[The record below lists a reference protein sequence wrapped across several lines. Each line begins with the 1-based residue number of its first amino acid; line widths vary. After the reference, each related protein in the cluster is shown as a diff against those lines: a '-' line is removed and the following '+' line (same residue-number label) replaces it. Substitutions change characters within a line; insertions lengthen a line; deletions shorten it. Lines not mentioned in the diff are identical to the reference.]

1 MNLSLRKKIWE
12 RTEVQEMSKQKN
24 MTGQIATLKKVM
36 HYLKHYIPILI
47 LSVVLATVTVALT
60 LYFPILTGRA
70 IDLILD
76 KGNVDFPG
84 ILAIAKE
91 GAIVI
96 GITATAQWIMNM
108 CNNRMTYNIV
118 RDIRRDAFERIEHL
132 PLSYIDSHSHGDMVS
147 RIIAD
152 VDTFAD
158 GLLMGFTQLF
168 TGLATIIGTL
178 LFMLFV
184 NVKITVV
191 VVLLTPISLFVAG
204 FIAKK
209 TYSMFQLQT
218 QTRGEQTALIE
229 EMVGNQKVVQAF
241 CHEKEALGQFAD
253 VNDRLQKYSLR
264 ATFFSSLVNPS
275 TRFVN
280 SLVYAAVGITG
291 ALAVI
296 LTGGAFSV
304 GNLSCFLSYANQ
316 YTKPFNE
323 ISGVVTELQNALACA
338 ARFFELIEAKEEE
351 PDAADAYQLEQ
362 ADGTVDIDHV
372 YFSYVPEQ
380 KLIEDFNLH
389 VQPGQRIAIVGP
401 TGCGKTTLINL
412 LMRFY
417 DADSGH
423 IQVSGHDVMHMTRH
437 SLRKNYGMVLQ
448 ETWLKKGTIR
458 ENICMGKPDATEEE
472 MIAAAKA
479 SHAHSFIRRL
489 SKGYDTEITE
499 DGGNLSQG
507 QKQLL
512 CITRVMLCLPPMLI
526 LDEATSSIDTRTE
539 IRIQKAFLTMM
550 KGRTSFIVAHRLST
564 IREADSILVMKDGK
578 IIEQGNHDTLLAQN
592 GFYATLYNSQ
602 FDQG

>member
-1 MNLSLRKKIWE
+1 MRENKETLQRILTYLKPYRGWICLSFLLSTLVVGFTLYVPI
-12 RTEVQEMSKQKN
+12 
-24 MTGQIATLKKVM
+24 MTGKAV
-36 HYLKHYIPILI
+36 
-47 LSVVLATVTVALT
+47 
-60 LYFPILTGRA
+60 
-70 IDLILD
+70 D
-76 KGNVDFPG
+76 KIVKAGQVDFSGLMVILLG
-84 ILAIAKE
+84 IFISICVTSL
-91 GAIVI
+91 
-96 GITATAQWIMNM
+96 AQWLMNHI
-108 CNNRMTYNIV
+108 NNKITYRV
-118 RDIRRDAFERIEHL
+118 VKDLRVQAFDHLQVL
-132 PLSYIDSHSHGDMVS
+132 PLSFVDQHASGDLIS
-147 RIIAD
+147 RIITD
-152 VDTFAD
+152 IDQFSD
-158 GLLMGFTQLF
+158 GLLLGFTQLF
-168 TGLATIIGTL
+168 SGVLTIAGTIV
-178 LFMLFV
+178 FMASL
-184 NVKITVV
+184 NIWITLI
-191 VVLLTPISLFVAG
+191 VVLLSPLSFLLAN

-209 TYSMFQLQT
+209 SYQMFTYQS
-218 QTRGEQTALIE
+218 QTRGQLTAFTN
-229 EMVGNQKVVQAF
+229 EMLEGIKVVQAF
-241 CHEKEALGQFAD
+241 NHQNEA
-253 VNDRLQKYSLR
+253 QKDFDQINEELSTYSLK
-264 ATFFSSLVNPS
+264 ATFYSSITNPA
-275 TRFVN
+275 TRLMYSSIYAGVAIAG
-280 SLVYAAVGITG
+280 SLACTASMI
-291 ALAVI
+291 
-296 LTGGAFSV
+296 SV
-304 GNLSCFLSYANQ
+304 GQLSSFLSYTNQ

-578 IIEQGNHDTLLAQN
+578 IIEQGNHEELLAKG
-592 GFYATLYNSQ
+592 GFYAQLYNSQ
-602 FDQG
+602 FEEAA